1 MTSIQ
6 GQRASEED
14 RSLPRNRAQIPP
26 EERRAD
32 LVAAAT
38 EVFLTRGYEGAT
50 MEGISKAAGVTR
62 ANIYWYFKSKDE
74 VFAAVMRQLLGRD
87 FRALAAEHA
96 DLAPLTRLTR
106 GLVSMRSYRS
116 LHQAMHDRLM
126 HHDGVREAH
135 DLWLE
140 WLRDMVRQVL
150 DDRDTDVDRELAA
163 HLIEAVFEAVHVP
176 MEHRRPPHEMIRFI
190 LELLVDRPGRVS
202 S

>member
-1 MTSIQ
+1 M
-6 GQRASEED
+6 
-14 RSLPRNRAQIPP
+14 PRNRAQVPL

-32 LVAAAT
+32 LIAAAT
-38 EVFLTRGYEGAT
+38 EVFLTCGYEGAT

-62 ANIYWYFKSKDE
+62 ANVYWYFKSKDE
-74 VFAAVMRQLLGRD
+74 VFAAVMRQMLGRD
-87 FRALAAEHA
+87 FLALAAEHA
-96 DLAPLTRLTR
+96 DLDPMSRLTR
-106 GLVSMRSYRS
+106 GLVSMRSYRP

-126 HHDGVREAH
+126 HHDGVRQAH

-150 DDRDTDVDRELAA
+150 DERGIDADRDLAA

-176 MEHRRPPHEMIRFI
+176 LEHRRPPHEMIHFI
-190 LELLVDRPGRVS
+190 IERLGEPPARRS

>member
-1 MTSIQ
+1 
-6 GQRASEED
+6 
-14 RSLPRNRAQIPP
+14 LPRNRAQIPL

-50 MEGISKAAGVTR
+50 MDGISKAAGVTR

-96 DLAPLTRLTR
+96 DLDPSTRLTR
-106 GLVSMRSYRS
+106 GLASMRSYRS

-126 HHDGVREAH
+126 HHEGVRETH

-150 DDRDTDVDRELAA
+150 DERGIETDRELAA
-163 HLIEAVFEAVHVP
+163 HLIEAVFEAVHLP
-176 MEHRRPPHEMIRFI
+176 LEHRRPPHEMIRYI
-190 LELLVDRPGRVS
+190 LDLMGPRPGRTS
-202 S
+202 

>member
-1 MTSIQ
+1 M
-6 GQRASEED
+6 
-14 RSLPRNRAQIPP
+14 PRNRAQIPL

-50 MEGISKAAGVTR
+50 MEDISKAAGVTR

-87 FRALAAEHA
+87 FRALAAEHSELDPA
-96 DLAPLTRLTR
+96 ARLTR

-126 HHDGVREAH
+126 HHSGVREAH
-135 DLWLE
+135 DMWLE
-140 WLRDMVRQVL
+140 WLRDMVGQVL
-150 DDRDTDVDRELAA
+150 DDRGIDTDRELAA
-163 HLIEAVFEAVHVP
+163 HLIEAVFEAVHLP
-176 MEHRRPPHEMIRFI
+176 MEHRRPPGEMIRYI
-190 LELLVDRPGRVS
+190 LDLLHEPATRRPS
-202 S
+202 